1 MNIDQNGNTCMTID
15 QFRNVAFSSNE
26 NNSFPVA
33 NNETHL
39 MIFFLIRDI
48 KGVFQLIGR
57 SGCNSSYCMLCKCR
71 PKVWKELYSTGSGAY
86 ADTCVNAEKWTI
98 GDIKAAA
105 ISQN

>member
-26 NNSFPVA
+26 NNSLLVA

-39 MIFFLIRDI
+39 MNFFLIRDT

-57 SGCNSSYCMLCKCR
+57 SGCDSSYCVLCKCR
-71 PKVWKELYSTGSGAY
+71 LKIWKELYSASSGTY
-86 ADTCVNAEKWTI
+86 AETCTNAEK
-98 GDIKAAA
+98 
-105 ISQN
+105 